1 MACDCKSCI
10 VRSLTIL
17 SDLEF
22 GELEKISALI
32 YLKNYKRKKI
42 VFLEETPSH
51 TVYIIKTGNIK
62 TYKSLPDGREQIINI
77 LSPGDMLGF
86 DSLYDD
92 RYACTAEVIQDAELC
107 CVKKQDLIELLRH
120 NPEVGLK
127 FIKIMNREL
136 NRAQERI
143 RDLGLKDAR
152 ERVATLLL
160 TLFTS
165 RGEGQAAG
173 FTLSRQEI
181 SEMVGVAQETV
192 IRILSEF
199 REDKVIAAEGKRIS
213 VINPALLRRRAGED
227 SPF

>member
-1 MACDCKSCI
+1 MPCDCKNCI

-22 GELEKISALI
+22 GELEKVSSLI
-32 YLKNYKRKKI
+32 YLKTFKRKKI
-42 VFLEETPSH
+42 VFLEENPSN
-51 TVYIIKTGNIK
+51 TVFIIKSGNIK
-62 TYKSLPDGREQIINI
+62 TYKSLADGREQIINI

-92 RYACTAEVIQDAELC
+92 RYSCTAEVIQDSELC
-107 CVKKQDLIELLRH
+107 CIKKSDLINLLKH

-136 NRAQERI
+136 NRAQDRI

-152 ERVATLLL
+152 ERVATLLI

-165 RGEGQAAG
+165 RAEGKGPG

-199 REDKVIAAEGKRIS
+199 KADGVIRSEGKNIFVVR
-213 VINPALLRRRAGED
+213 PEALKKWAGMDEI
-227 SPF
+227 